1 MEIHVVQEGVMAF
14 NRLTLNSSGE
24 IVRAPVSSTNLQSEG
39 YDPQRQVLE
48 IEFEHLGE
56 VYRYFGVSRMEYE
69 SMLAAQTPGQHFY
82 HYIRLHYPYVR
93 LQ

>member
-1 MEIHVVQEGVMAF
+1 MPPLKINPF
-14 NRLTLNSSGE
+14 GE
-24 IVRAPVSSTNLQSEG
+24 IVRSPISSTNLQSEG
-39 YDPQRQVLE
+39 YDPIRQVLE
-48 IEFEHLGE
+48 IEFESRGE

-82 HYIRLHYPYVR
+82 HHIRLHYPYVR